1 MDSKQILDHLY
12 FNKLPQ
18 IYRDKDYSVDL
29 SFKKYLSSLSE
40 GGMSPVIVDI
50 DGVLDLV
57 DPEKCPVEFLPFLF
71 KSFGLEYFED
81 IDPSYQR
88 KLLLN
93 IGELMKRRG
102 TYSCVKLLSQV
113 LTGLEAELSS
123 GVTSKDLNVELQA
136 RTVEEVINV
145 DSSVNVLKRYLSQYI
160 PYYVG
165 LNIEA
170 RISDQTLVLDS
181 YRTSAIPS
189 TFKNYDLT

>member
-1 MDSKQILDHLY
+1 
-12 FNKLPQ
+12 
-18 IYRDKDYSVDL
+18 
-29 SFKKYLSSLSE
+29 
-40 GGMSPVIVDI
+40 
-50 DGVLDLV
+50 
-57 DPEKCPVEFLPFLF
+57 
-71 KSFGLEYFED
+71 
-81 IDPSYQR
+81 
-88 KLLLN
+88 
-93 IGELMKRRG
+93 MKRRG